1 MIYVPEYCGSSKS
14 ITSSLG
20 LVYDVYEKSLLKKD
34 NKRIVLYN
42 DFINNKRVK
51 EEFKNLGIV
60 TIYDINEVSSN
71 DIVILNSFGVEKNIY
86 DYLNSNNIEYYDGT
100 NKSILKLQKEILSK
114 YNEGF
119 EIIFVGNEKDKEIT
133 NLNSYCN
140 NSGIIINN
148 KGEFVKLSNN
158 SKKYIVCSSSFPK
171 DKFKEICRVIE
182 NNYKCILERYELKNE
197 MELIIN
203 SSIKTSNNCD
213 LTIVVGES
221 SNKDTITLINHMNN
235 TINFNDL
242 NEFMKYILTNEL
254 PDNICITGST
264 HVTIKEIYNYKYL
277 LSFIMF
283 YKKRLKELQ
292 NSQENINNSL
302 IKENDNNIVSDVVN
316 DFIDLNKDGKYI
328 RGTLISLG
336 EYLSN
341 KDSNNYLNLAYAYEM
356 FQTSVLIHDD
366 IIDNAK
372 IRRGKMTIPR
382 RICHK
387 YLNEKNSIEY
397 HNDTLKLANSIGIC
411 AGDLGFFEANK
422 LIIDNYKD
430 NINLSKI
437 LDIYNNIVINT
448 IKGEII
454 DVTLPFVNKYNYY
467 SSIDNDI
474 IDIYHLKTSFYTIIG
489 PVMLGYALNG
499 LDISDKLFDV
509 LNKIGLSFQ
518 IKDDILGIFSEEKTL
533 GKSNISDIE
542 EFKQTLL
549 YSHIINTPYKEDFM
563 HIYGKKNI
571 NDKELERIRE
581 LLKLSGSLN
590 YTLDYLDNLSID
602 INNGIDLLDIDI
614 LGKDILKGLL
624 IYINI
629 REK

>member
-20 LVYDVYEKSLLKKD
+20 LIYDVYEKSLLKSD
-34 NKRIVLYN
+34 NKRIVLYK
-42 DFINNKRVK
+42 DFIQNSMVK

-100 NKSILKLQKEILSK
+100 NKSILKLQKEIVSK
-114 YNEGF
+114 YNDGF
-119 EIIFVGNEKDKEIT
+119 EIIFVGNENELEIA

-158 SKKYIVCSSSFPK
+158 NKKYIVCSSTFIK
-171 DKFKEICRVIE
+171 EKFKEICKVIE
-182 NNYKCILERYELKNE
+182 NNYNCILEKYELKNE

-203 SSIKTSNNCD
+203 SSIKASNKCD
-213 LTIVVGES
+213 LTIVVGDP
-221 SNKDTITLINHMNN
+221 SNKDTITLINHLNN

-242 NEFMKYILTNEL
+242 NKFMKYILTNVL
-254 PDNICITGST
+254 PDNICITGNIN
-264 HVTIKEIYNYKYL
+264 VPIKGIYNYKYL
-277 LSFIMF
+277 LSFILF
-283 YKKRLKELQ
+283 YKKRLEELQ
-292 NSQENINNSL
+292 NNQDKINYSL
-302 IKENDNNIVSDVVN
+302 LKDNDNNIVSDVIN
-316 DFIDLNKDGKYI
+316 DFIDLNQDGKYI
-328 RGTLISLG
+328 RGTLIALG
-336 EYLSN
+336 EYLSGN
-341 KDSNNYLNLAYAYEM
+341 SNNYLDLALSYEM

-372 IRRGKMTIPR
+372 VRRGKETIPR
-382 RICHK
+382 RICRK
-387 YLNEKNSIEY
+387 YLNNLDNKEY
-397 HNDTLKLANSIGIC
+397 QIDTLKYANSIGIC
-411 AGDLGFFEANK
+411 TGDLGFYEANK
-422 LIIDNYKD
+422 LIINSYKD
-430 NINLSKI
+430 NKNLSKI
-437 LDIYNNIVINT
+437 LSIYNDIVINT

-467 SSIDNDI
+467 HSEEKDI
-474 IDIYHLKTSFYTIIG
+474 IDIYHLKTSFYTLIG

-499 LDISDKLFDV
+499 KDISDKLFDV

-518 IKDDILGIFSEEKTL
+518 IKDDLLGIFGDEKKL
-533 GKSNISDIE
+533 GKSIISDIE

-549 YSHIINTPYKEDFM
+549 YSHIIKTPYKEEFLQ
-563 HIYGKKNI
+563 IYGKKNI
-571 NDKELERIRE
+571 SDKELNRIRE
-581 LLKLSGSLN
+581 LLVLSESKEYVN
-590 YTLDYLDNLSID
+590 EYLDNLSSDIISNID
-602 INNGIDLLDIDI
+602 NLDIIDE
-614 LGKDILKGLL
+614 GKDILKGLL